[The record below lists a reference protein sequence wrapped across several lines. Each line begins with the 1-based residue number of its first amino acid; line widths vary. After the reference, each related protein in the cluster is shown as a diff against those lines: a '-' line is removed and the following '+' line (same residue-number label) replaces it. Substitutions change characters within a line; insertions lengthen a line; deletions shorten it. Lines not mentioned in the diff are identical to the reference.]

1 MILPKTSIQQPVFDV
16 FFREDA
22 CVIYSLAIVF
32 NGGEPVALC
41 NFKNLATLQNQYP
54 DMVLIS
60 EEEANKRVAKK
71 LADVQLEEEVAVE
84 KALQKVRQETGH
96 KFVRIDAGRD

>member
-1 MILPKTSIQQPVFDV
+1 MTLPKTSIPQPVFDV

-41 NFKNLATLQNQYP
+41 NFENLATLKSQYP

-60 EEEANKRVAKK
+60 EEEANQRVAKK
-71 LADVQLEEEVAVE
+71 KADAQLAEDVANET
-84 KALQKVRQETGH
+84 ALQKIRQRTGH